1 MQLHLRGNNKSPLCQ
16 LQGPEKSLDLR
27 SLIIFLNFLSLVGLE
42 LSDFSMPI
50 CINLF
55 INVQSHML
63 F

>member
-16 LQGPEKSLDLR
+16 LQGPEKSLGLR
-27 SLIIFLNFLSLVGLE
+27 SLTILSLVGLE

-55 INVQSHML
+55 INVQSHVL